1 MPASLGLKLYNLG
14 QRREA
19 ASPHDPLPA
28 RPAGRIIW
36 LHAPTLMQ
44 ASPMLALARRLVD
57 DDGLAVI
64 LTCPEAVAARD
75 GVVVQPP
82 PLDLPGDVRAFLDH
96 WQPEL
101 AVFADGELRPT
112 ALHQAAERG
121 IPLLMADGR
130 APHFL
135 RDRDTWYPGLMRS
148 AMGLFSSIWTVDE
161 AAARAFRKAG
171 AALSTVTV
179 TGRMEDESAAL
190 PCLEAERVAL
200 ARLLAARPVWFA
212 AGLPEAEETAVMD
225 AHRAV
230 LQQSHR
236 LLLILMPDDPNRAE
250 PLARQLEDRDGWA
263 VAQRLR
269 DEEPD
274 QGVEVFVVD
283 NPAEYGLWYRLA
295 PVTFLGGSLFGMGPV
310 RTPMEPAALGSAIL
324 HGPRAGGY
332 GPVFGRLGAARA
344 TRAVASTGD
353 LADALGDL
361 LAPDR
366 AARLAQAAWAVASDG
381 AEVTERLLGRIRT
394 LTDGET

>member
-14 QRREA
+14 QRRDVT
-19 ASPHDPLPA
+19 SLSGQRPD
-28 RPAGRIIW
+28 RPAGRLIW

-44 ASPMLALARRLVD
+44 ASPMLALARRVID
-57 DDGLAVI
+57 DDGLAVV
-64 LTCPEAVAARD
+64 LTCPEPLAPRD
-75 GVVVQPP
+75 GVISQLPP
-82 PLDLPGDVRAFLDH
+82 ADLPGDVRAFLDH

-101 AVFADGELRPT
+101 AVFSDGELRPT

-121 IPLLMADGR
+121 IPLLMANSR

-148 AMGLFSSIWTVDE
+148 ILALFSLVWAVDE
-161 AAARAFRKAG
+161 TAARAFRKAG
-171 AALSTVTV
+171 AALSTVAV
-179 TGRMEDESAAL
+179 TGRMEEESAAL

-200 ARLLAARPVWFA
+200 ARLVAARPVWFA
-212 AGLPEAEETAVMD
+212 AGLPEVEESAIMD
-225 AHRAV
+225 VHRAV

-236 LLLILMPDDPNRAE
+236 LLLILMPADPNRAG
-250 PLARQLEDRDGWA
+250 PLARRLEDRDGWA

-274 QGVEVFVVD
+274 QGIEVFVVD

-295 PVTFLGGSLFGMGPV
+295 PVTFLGGSLFGQGPA

-324 HGPRAGGY
+324 HGPRSGEY
-332 GPVFGRLGAARA
+332 GPVFSRLGAARA
-344 TRAVASTGD
+344 TRAVSSTGD
-353 LADALGDL
+353 LTDALGDL

-366 AARLAQAAWAVASDG
+366 AARLAQAAWAVTSDG
-381 AEVTERLLGRIRT
+381 AEVTERLLGRIRA
-394 LTDGET
+394 LTDGAG